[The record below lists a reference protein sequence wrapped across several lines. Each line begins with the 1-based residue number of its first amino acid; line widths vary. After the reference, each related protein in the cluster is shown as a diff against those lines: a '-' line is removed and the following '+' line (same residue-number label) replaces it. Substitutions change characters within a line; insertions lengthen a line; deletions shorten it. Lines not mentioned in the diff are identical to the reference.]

1 MLCFDV
7 GKCLGKCVGGH
18 VVSRTINK
26 INGPI
31 INNESN
37 KMLPNI
43 NVFGVRSM
51 ENTDANSALKTFSKV
66 F

>member
-7 GKCLGKCVGGH
+7 GKCFGKCVSDH
-18 VVSRTINK
+18 VISRTINK

-37 KMLPNI
+37 KMLLDI
-43 NVFGVRSM
+43 NVFGASM
-51 ENTDANSALKTFSKV
+51 MAACESE
-66 F
+66 